1 MIGRTKTTGPKLI
14 IRDPERLI
22 SQVDD
27 ELDIGPILRELLA
40 KHSLH
45 LAKIEDLDHGWQLRT
60 QEGPIIN
67 IYHSGTVQKPQGQR
81 PELASKLVE
90 ELQAVIDDL
99 RQGRRRLSGPP

>member
-22 SQVDD
+22 AQIDD
-27 ELDIGPILRELLA
+27 ELEIGPILRELLA

-45 LAKIEDLDHGWQLRT
+45 VAKIEGLDHGWRLRT
-60 QEGPIIN
+60 REGPILSV
-67 IYHSGTVQKPQGQR
+67 YRSGTVQKPQGQR
-81 PELASKLVE
+81 PELASKFVE
-90 ELQAVIDDL
+90 ELQEVIDDL